1 MNLEKNQVMKI
12 YIIIILKHH
21 MRVKMLQIL
30 IRIIKAKMNLLCVKY
45 RNQN

>member
-1 MNLEKNQVMKI
+1 MTKEKNQVMKI

-21 MRVKMLQIL
+21 MRVKMLKIL
-30 IRIIKAKMNLLCVKY
+30 IRIIKAKMNLVKF